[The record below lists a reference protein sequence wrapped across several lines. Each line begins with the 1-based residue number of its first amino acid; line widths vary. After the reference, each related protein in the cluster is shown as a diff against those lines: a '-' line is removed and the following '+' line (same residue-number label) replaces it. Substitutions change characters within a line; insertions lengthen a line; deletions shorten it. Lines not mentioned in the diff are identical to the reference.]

1 MENSEVVFQYEQQQI
16 IIQCQR
22 NEKMKEISDKFANKV
37 GSNTNNF
44 LFLYGGH
51 QLDFDLTFE
60 EQSNTEDKNR
70 NKMNVIVSSKNEQ
83 NIEVVQNNSNNV
95 NNENNIII
103 PNYINDSNIKSKD
116 VICPDCKENCRIS
129 IVDYKIICYD
139 CRNGHKTNNI
149 FLNDFPNTQL
159 INEGNIICSNCE
171 EKNKYESYNRK
182 FFKCLSCGQNLCQIC
197 NQIHNK
203 EHTTIDYDNKNYICK
218 NHNDFY
224 ISLCKKCKINLC
236 MNCFPTHKQSHEMIE
251 YKNIIPNE
259 EKIKGEMKELR
270 ENIDLFKKDIADI
283 IGKLEKVKETI
294 EIFYQINN
302 DILQNYNVRNKNY
315 QILQNVNDISNNIK
329 MANIQKIINNKD
341 IFYKFKE
348 ILKIYDKMFSKDE
361 NHDLITDLNI
371 IEEDEEIEI
380 EKEMNGKKTYNARA
394 QTGRKSM
401 NNLSVNL
408 NFNKE
413 KKAKQ
418 TKEIKKSV
426 NNDKIKKYDK
436 SKTIM
441 KKNEEG
447 NKTIKRNKTLSDKE
461 IKSNLKKKGDAIIK
475 TEEEE
480 IEQLIKDYENKNGKF
495 DENELLI
502 IYRLDN
508 AKSSPNGLKLFGEQ
522 FVSNNSEN
530 CTIMLDNKIMK
541 LKSSI
546 GIPQDYKNKKLLLIK
561 FKGFNLTNMSHM
573 FYKCTSLLYLSKNS
587 TLNTSKVTNM
597 SNLFY
602 DCNSLKSLSCITEWD
617 TSNVTDMS
625 YMFQG
630 CVSLN
635 SLPDISDWNTEKVI
649 NMEHMFEFCNSL
661 TSLPDISDWNTSN
674 VKYMNDMFNSCS
686 SLEKMSDISEWNVS
700 NVDNFNGM
708 FKFCSK
714 LKSLPE
720 IEKWNISNSCFT
732 YGMFVECSKTLKI
745 PQKFKK

>member
-302 DILQNYNVRNKNY
+302 DILQNYNVKNKNY

-380 EKEMNGKKTYNARA
+380 EKEMNGKKHIT
-394 QTGRKSM
+394 Q
-401 NNLSVNL
+401 
-408 NFNKE
+408 E
-413 KKAKQ
+413 
-418 TKEIKKSV
+418 
-426 NNDKIKKYDK
+426 
-436 SKTIM
+436 
-441 KKNEEG
+441 
-447 NKTIKRNKTLSDKE
+447 
-461 IKSNLKKKGDAIIK
+461 
-475 TEEEE
+475 
-480 IEQLIKDYENKNGKF
+480 
-495 DENELLI
+495 
-502 IYRLDN
+502 
-508 AKSSPNGLKLFGEQ
+508 LKLA
-522 FVSNNSEN
+522 EN
-530 CTIMLDNKIMK
+530 
-541 LKSSI
+541 
-546 GIPQDYKNKKLLLIK
+546 Q
-561 FKGFNLTNMSHM
+561 
-573 FYKCTSLLYLSKNS
+573 
-587 TLNTSKVTNM
+587 
-597 SNLFY
+597 
-602 DCNSLKSLSCITEWD
+602 
-617 TSNVTDMS
+617 
-625 YMFQG
+625 
-630 CVSLN
+630 
-635 SLPDISDWNTEKVI
+635 
-649 NMEHMFEFCNSL
+649 
-661 TSLPDISDWNTSN
+661 
-674 VKYMNDMFNSCS
+674 
-686 SLEKMSDISEWNVS
+686 
-700 NVDNFNGM
+700 
-708 FKFCSK
+708 
-714 LKSLPE
+714 
-720 IEKWNISNSCFT
+720 
-732 YGMFVECSKTLKI
+732 
-745 PQKFKK
+745 